1 MGEFHTGA
9 SQKRTMASHG
19 FFHLEYPPFYG
30 APPLGARL
38 EGPTVLLV
46 PTCPSKKDVVG
57 SFAECGKRGGAAGR
71 APPYPSQNG
80 FRVLPPHPL
89 TQKYSAQF
97 QDSDG
102 RGPARIY

>member
-1 MGEFHTGA
+1 ME
-9 SQKRTMASHG
+9 
-19 FFHLEYPPFYG
+19 LEIEWVNSIQELLKNVLWPLPDSSIWSIPPFYG

-38 EGPTVLLV
+38 EGPTLLI

-80 FRVLPPHPL
+80 FRVLPPHIP
-89 TQKYSAQF
+89 
-97 QDSDG
+97 
-102 RGPARIY
+102 